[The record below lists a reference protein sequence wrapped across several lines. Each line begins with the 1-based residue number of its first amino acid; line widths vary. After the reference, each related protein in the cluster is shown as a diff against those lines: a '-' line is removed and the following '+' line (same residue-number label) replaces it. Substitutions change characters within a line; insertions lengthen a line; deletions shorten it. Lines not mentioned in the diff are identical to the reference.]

1 MTLLNAEGI
10 EAAIGGQVVCRDLN
24 LSLEPGGVWSILGRN
39 GIGKT
44 TLLLTLAG
52 LRPLKRGHIRLGRD
66 SLDQLSRRSRAQE
79 IGLLFQNPEIQFPT
93 TVNET
98 VMNGR
103 HPWIQ
108 RWRDSSEH
116 DQSIVERELNRVG
129 LQDFGSRDLSSLS
142 GGERRRVELAALA
155 AQETEL
161 VFMDEPVN
169 HLDLHFQT
177 QLLKE
182 FLAECRAKARAV
194 VMVMH
199 DVNLATRFSDHLLL
213 LYGEGETRQGPV
225 ELIANEENLSRLYQ
239 HQLHRY
245 QVGDTYFFYPA

>member
-10 EAAIGGQVVCRDLN
+10 EAGVGNLIACRDLD
-24 LSLEPGGVWSILGRN
+24 LSLEPGTVWSILGRN

-52 LRPLKRGHIRLGRD
+52 LRPLKSGQIRIGSER
-66 SLDQLSRRSRAQE
+66 LDQLTRRARAQK

-93 TVNET
+93 TVKET
-98 VMNGR
+98 VMSGR
-103 HPWIQ
+103 HPWIE
-108 RWRDSSEH
+108 RWQDSNEN
-116 DQSIVERELNRVG
+116 DQSIVDQELARVG
-129 LQDFGSRDLSSLS
+129 LQGFDRRNLSSLS
-142 GGERRRVELAALA
+142 GGERRRVDLAALA
-155 AQETEL
+155 TQQTEL

-177 QLLKE
+177 QLMKE
-182 FLAECRAKARAV
+182 FLADCRTKKRAV

-213 LYGEGETRQGPV
+213 LFGNGETRQGPV
-225 ELIANEENLSRLYQ
+225 DLIASEENLSRLYQ
-239 HQLHRY
+239 HKLHRY
-245 QVGDTYFFYPA
+245 PAGDEFVFYPA